1 MLIKLLKYEFRAAF
15 RELITLY
22 IALLG
27 IASLLRPFYLYN
39 LSGSLTGITVFVY
52 AALIVAVMVMSCIT
66 IIQRFSKTSAG
77 PGRLPDAY
85 SAGIHNCT
93 YFLQADHRHGDCG
106 GRLPGGYH
114 FHADHRSGFLFLP
127 AAPLILGG
135 VHSLPL

>member
-66 IIQRFSKTSAG
+66 IIQRFSKTMLG
-77 PGRLPDAY
+77 PEG
-85 SAGIHNCT
+85 
-93 YFLQADHRHGDCG
+93 
-106 GRLPGGYH
+106 
-114 FHADHRSGFLFLP
+114 
-127 AAPLILGG
+127 
-135 VHSLPL
+135 